1 MVYSEK
7 KNISLYPDV
16 LVIAEKPVYFDSGE
30 NFLINPILIIEVL
43 SRSTRRYDLIDKFSI
58 YKTIPTLKEYVT
70 VDTRKYFVRTNFREE
85 PNLWREE
92 EYSDFSDSLILKSVG
107 CGSAIDKTYKKVE
120 FKYFLSQNHL
130 SKS

>member
-43 SRSTRRYDLIDKFSI
+43 SRSTRRYDLTDKFSI

-70 VDTRKYFVRTNFREE
+70 VDIRKCFVRTNFREE
-85 PNLWREE
+85 PNLWHEE
-92 EYSDFSDSLILKSVG
+92 EYSDTSDSLILKSVG
-107 CGSAIDKTYKKVE
+107 CGIATDKIYKKVE
-120 FKYFLSQNHL
+120 FK
-130 SKS
+130 